1 MLKYEIIINKNNA
14 YLPLF
19 VVVRINV
26 KRRTCR
32 MSKEK
37 KTINDAAIQELSLD
51 ELEDIA
57 GGKITAGGYLVL
69 SSAVLVAKRM
79 GKTKDSLIE
88 VITESWETGSKFK
101 DRCTDGMD
109 MDLTNAISYINQ
121 IW

>member
-1 MLKYEIIINKNNA
+1 
-14 YLPLF
+14 
-19 VVVRINV
+19 
-26 KRRTCR
+26 

-101 DRCTDGMD
+101 DRCTNGMD